1 MTISE
6 VIAIIIAA
14 ASLISALSVIYGKV
28 VRPIKKVVQDVEK
41 SKQQINDIREEMHER
56 HIELKADIKTL
67 QNDLNDQ
74 NDYDTQNRAITM
86 KSMIAILDGLE
97 QNGANGKVT
106 KTKAEL
112 ISYMSKNL
120 NGKK

>member
-41 SKQQINDIREEMHER
+41 SKQQINDLQKELNER
-56 HIELKADIKTL
+56 HKELKADIRTL